1 MQKFSSFYVLFDHDR
16 LLVILVG
23 RFGEVVHG
31 GVVLHPA
38 LWCPSSTDALAVMQ
52 SLFNNCALALCV

>member
-1 MQKFSSFYVLFDHDR
+1 MVGEIPWKTQKFSSFYVLFDHDR

-31 GVVLHPA
+31 AVVLHSA
-38 LWCPSSTDALAVMQ
+38 LPCNTRLG
-52 SLFNNCALALCV
+52 